1 VATNSVLNVLF
12 PSQAIRRHAKSA
24 AERRHITEVRL
35 QLFERSGGT
44 CELRLSPKCWEWITW
59 DTMHACHV
67 VSRARGGNWELPN
80 LLAGCP
86 DCHYWQHQGGKLCP
100 KKWALINASCCQFVV
115 PCASATRRNRW
126 LSPGL

>member
-1 VATNSVLNVLF
+1 MATNSVLNVLF

-59 DTMHACHV
+59 DTM
-67 VSRARGGNWELPN
+67 P
-80 LLAGCP
+80 
-86 DCHYWQHQGGKLCP
+86 
-100 KKWALINASCCQFVV
+100 
-115 PCASATRRNRW
+115 AT
-126 LSPGL
+126 